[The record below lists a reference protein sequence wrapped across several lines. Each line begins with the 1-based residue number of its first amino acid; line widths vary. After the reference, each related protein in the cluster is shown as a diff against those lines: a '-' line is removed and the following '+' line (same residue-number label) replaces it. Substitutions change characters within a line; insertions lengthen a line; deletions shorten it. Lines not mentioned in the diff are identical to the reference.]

1 MKPGILPR
9 NMIDAKDRRILD
21 VLMEDARKSVVDI
34 SNDLGIPRATV
45 QERIERMKRSGVIR
59 KFVAQPDYSLL
70 GRPVTAFIFVSFMP
84 GTVSQRNLGIQ
95 IGQLPRVAEVHLI
108 TGEWDIMLKVRAGSM
123 EELGKLVLD
132 KLREMKGVMR
142 TVTCV
147 CFNTLKE

>member
-1 MKPGILPR
+1 
-9 NMIDAKDRRILD
+9 MIDAKDRRILD

-34 SNDLGIPRATV
+34 SNDLRIPRATV
-45 QERIERMKRSGVIR
+45 QERIQRMKRSGVIR
-59 KFVAQPDYSLL
+59 KFVALPDYTLL

-95 IGQLPRVAEVHLI
+95 ISQLPRVTEVHLI
-108 TGEWDIMLKVRAGSM
+108 TGEWDIVLKVRAGSM
-123 EELGKLVLD
+123 DELGKLVLD

-147 CFNTLKE
+147 CFDTLKE